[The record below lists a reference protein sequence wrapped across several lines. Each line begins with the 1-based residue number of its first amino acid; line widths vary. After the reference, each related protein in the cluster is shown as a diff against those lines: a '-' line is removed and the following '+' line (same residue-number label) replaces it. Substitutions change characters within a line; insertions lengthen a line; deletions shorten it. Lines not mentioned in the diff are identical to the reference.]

1 MFKMFSTEDH
11 VVEPINIRDYGD
23 WELYASLDHGYN
35 NPTAILFHVVSPDN
49 KVITFAEH
57 YEREMIIEDHAKAY
71 HEIVKNI
78 GRTPTFNV
86 GDPAINQRSGVT
98 GTSVKQE
105 YADRGIYWAD
115 GNNDVLSGVVRM
127 AAYLKDRKSTRLN

>member
-1 MFKMFSTEDH
+1 
-11 VVEPINIRDYGD
+11 
-23 WELYASLDHGYN
+23 
-35 NPTAILFHVVSPDN
+35 
-49 KVITFAEH
+49 
-57 YEREMIIEDHAKAY
+57 MISEDHAKAY

-127 AAYLKDRKSTRLN
+127 AAYLKTKGDDNQPLWTITANCTYLIKEMKKLRWASFQNKNAVYENTSKKKIQKKKENAPNK

>member
-1 MFKMFSTEDH
+1 
-11 VVEPINIRDYGD
+11 
-23 WELYASLDHGYN
+23 
-35 NPTAILFHVVSPDN
+35 
-49 KVITFAEH
+49 
-57 YEREMIIEDHAKAY
+57 MISEDHAKAY

-115 GNNDVLSGVVRM
+115 GTNDVLSGVVRM
-127 AAYLKDRKSTRLN
+127 AAYLTTKGDDNQPLWTIPRSEERRVGQVCVMTCRSRWSPYC

>member
-1 MFKMFSTEDH
+1 MRIS
-11 VVEPINIRDYGD
+11 D
-23 WELYASLDHGYN
+23 WSSDVCSSDL
-35 NPTAILFHVVSPDN
+35 VVSPDN
-49 KVITFAEH
+49 NIITFAEH
-57 YEREMIIEDHAKAY
+57 YEREMIIDDHAKAY
-71 HEIVKNI
+71 HEIVKTI

-115 GNNDVLSGVVRM
+115 GNNDVLSGVNRM
-127 AAYLKDRKSTRLN
+127 ADRKSTRLNSSH